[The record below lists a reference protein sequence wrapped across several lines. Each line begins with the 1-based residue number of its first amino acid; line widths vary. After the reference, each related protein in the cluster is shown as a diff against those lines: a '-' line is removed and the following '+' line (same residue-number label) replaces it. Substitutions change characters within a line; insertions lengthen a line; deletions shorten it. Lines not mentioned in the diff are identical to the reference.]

1 MTLWF
6 ILVLMTAAAIFAVL
20 WPLGRPAKMD
30 GANDIAVYRAQLAE
44 VEADRA
50 AARISESEAQAARTE
65 ISRRLLAAAD
75 AKPSTVAP
83 AGDPA
88 VWRRAVALIALIVV
102 PVIAAGLYTVLG
114 SPRLPGK
121 PFAERNAATE
131 QESIEQIVARV
142 EAHLATHPDDARG
155 WQLLAPVYMKLG
167 RFDDAIKARE
177 QALRILGSNAERE
190 SDLGEALTAAAGG
203 VVSPDAKSAFERA
216 LAGNPND
223 YRARF
228 YLGLAAEQAGK
239 PEEASVIW
247 RELLAIAPPDAPWVD
262 AVRQSLARVS
272 GGGESTPG
280 PTEQQIAAANELSP
294 EQRNQMIQGMVAKL
308 AERLKSN
315 GSDVEGWMR
324 LLNSYVKLGEKE
336 KARAAA
342 EDARRALASD
352 PEKLRRVNEL
362 IKGLGLEG

>member
-6 ILVLMTAAAIFAVL
+6 ILALMTAAAIFAVL
-20 WPLGRPAKMD
+20 WPLGRPAKVD

-65 ISRRLLAAAD
+65 ISRRLIAAAD
-75 AKPSTVAP
+75 AKPAAVAP

-88 VWRRAVALIALIVV
+88 VWRRAIALVALIAV
-102 PVIAAGLYTVLG
+102 PVIAAGLYSVLG

-177 QALRILGSNAERE
+177 NALRILGSNAQRE

-203 VVSPDAKSAFERA
+203 VVSPDAKGAFERA

-239 PEEASVIW
+239 PEEASIIW
-247 RELLAIAPPDAPWVD
+247 RELLAIAPPDAAWVD
-262 AVRQSLARVS
+262 AVRQSLARVG
-272 GGGESTPG
+272 GGGETAPG
-280 PTEQQIAAANELSP
+280 PTEKDIAAANQLTP

-342 EDARRALASD
+342 EDARRALASE

-362 IKGLGLEG
+362 IKGLGLES

>member
-6 ILVLMTAAAIFAVL
+6 ILTLMTAAAIFAVL
-20 WPLGRPAKMD
+20 WPLGRPAKVD

-65 ISRRLLAAAD
+65 ISRRLIAAAD
-75 AKPSTVAP
+75 AKPATVAP

-88 VWRRAVALIALIVV
+88 VWRRAIALVALIGV
-102 PVIAAGLYTVLG
+102 PMVAAGLYSVLG

-177 QALRILGSNAERE
+177 NALRILGSNAQRE

-203 VVSPDAKSAFERA
+203 VVSPDAKGAFERA

-239 PEEASVIW
+239 PEEASIIW
-247 RELLAIAPPDAPWVD
+247 RELLAIAPPDAAWVD
-262 AVRQSLARVS
+262 AVRQSLARV
-272 GGGESTPG
+272 GGDTAAPG
-280 PTEQQIAAANELSP
+280 PTEQQIAAANQLTP
-294 EQRNQMIQGMVAKL
+294 EQRNQMIEGMVAKL

-362 IKGLGLEG
+362 IKGLGLES